1 MKPSA
6 NYSIKD
12 LEKLSGI
19 KAHTLRIWE
28 KRYALFEPDRT
39 DTNIRFYSNEDLKR
53 ILSISILN
61 KNGIKISK
69 IALMSDAQ
77 ITAKVLE
84 FNLVRTEYEDLIS
97 NLIVGLIDMDEEYFE
112 RIFSSAILRIGFE
125 NTVQHVIFPF
135 FGRIGVMWQTGAI
148 NPAQE
153 HFASNIIRQKLIVA
167 IDGIKNIQNEKLK
180 TAVLFLPEQEMHE
193 LSLLYYNYGLR
204 ARKYKTFYLGQMVP
218 IADLIRVADIVK
230 PDLIISVVTT
240 PYEKEELKS
249 LINSLHKIRHK
260 KKVLLSGH
268 ALKDYDSRLP
278 SSVFTFK
285 SMDELAGLI

>member
-28 KRYALFEPDRT
+28 KRYSLFEPDRT

-69 IALMSDAQ
+69 IALMSEAQ

-84 FNLVRTEYEDLIS
+84 LNLVRTEYEDLIS

-135 FGRIGVMWQTGAI
+135 FERIGVMWQTGAI

-153 HFASNIIRQKLIVA
+153 HFASNIIRQKIIVA

-204 ARKYKTFYLGQMVP
+204 ARKYRTFYLGQMVP
-218 IADLIRVADIVK
+218 VADLIRVTDIVK
-230 PDLIISVVTT
+230 PDLIISVITI
-240 PYEKEELKS
+240 PYEKEELRS
-249 LINSLHKIRHK
+249 LINSLHKIRYK
-260 KKVLLSGH
+260 KKILLSGR
-268 ALKDYDSRLP
+268 AILDYDSRFP
-278 SSVFTFK
+278 SSVFTFR
-285 SMDELAGLI
+285 SMEDLAGLI